1 MILFALDQVAGAEY
15 LLPFLLDPDCRAAT
29 PWKIFAAQPA
39 STVLARHGIEFE
51 LTLEPDLDRTAKLFA
66 EHRPSG
72 CLAST
77 SSESKLE
84 RVFIRAAKAARV
96 PCAQL
101 IDTWVNYVERFRVAG
116 ETLYPDYILTLDEA
130 ARTRMVREGIP
141 AKLIRIIGQP
151 YLEYTLAPQ
160 PAGGSHSK
168 VLLLSQPID
177 RYYQKTL
184 GYDQWDFL
192 GTCLEAWDRSGGD
205 PRALEVNVHPAEDL
219 AAYERFL
226 SERGSAALAR
236 KQSDLAFGEYAHFLG
251 MFTSVLM
258 QGVLHGVAT
267 ASVQPGAVGPD
278 KCVLS
283 ENGIIPRFTDVPGLA
298 GYLRRP
304 VAAADASRL
313 KEVVL
318 GSGARLKRF
327 ILEELGAEG
336 VS

>member
-1 MILFALDQVAGAEY
+1 MIFFALDQVAGAEY
-15 LLPFLLDPDCRAAT
+15 VLPFLLDPECRAAVR
-29 PWKIFAAQPA
+29 WRIFAAQPA
-39 STVLARHGIEFE
+39 ATVLSRHGIAFD
-51 LTLEPDLDRTAKLFA
+51 LTPEPDFDATVKLFA
-66 EHRPSG
+66 TERPTG

-84 RVFIRAAKAARV
+84 RAFIRAARAAHV

-101 IDTWVNYVERFRVAG
+101 IDTWVNYLERFRVAG

-130 ARTRMVREGIP
+130 ARTRMIEVGIP
-141 AKLIRIIGQP
+141 ADLIRIIGQP
-151 YLEYTLAPQ
+151 YLEHTLAPA
-160 PAGGSHSK
+160 PERGSHSR
-168 VLLLSQPID
+168 VLLLSQPVD

-192 GTCLEAWDRSGGD
+192 AACLEAWERSGGD
-205 PRALEVNVHPAEDL
+205 SGALEVNVHPAEDV
-219 AAYERFL
+219 AAYQRFL
-226 SERGSAALAR
+226 SDRGSVAKAR
-236 KQSDLAFGEYAHFLG
+236 KQSDLAFGEYRHFLG

-267 ASVQPGAVGPD
+267 ASVQPGALGPD

-283 ENGIIPRFTDVPGLA
+283 EYGMIPRFTDVASLA

-313 KEVVL
+313 KSVVL

-327 ILEELGAEG
+327 MFEELGAKG